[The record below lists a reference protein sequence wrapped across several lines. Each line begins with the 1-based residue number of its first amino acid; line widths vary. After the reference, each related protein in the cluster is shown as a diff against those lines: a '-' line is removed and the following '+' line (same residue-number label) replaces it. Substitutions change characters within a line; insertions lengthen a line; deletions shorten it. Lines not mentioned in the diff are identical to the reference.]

1 MTLEIK
7 QSAITRATD
16 NRVTWVIRKL
26 PDYPCFFH
34 IRILV
39 IVILLVFSLQ
49 TGLQAFQQ
57 DNSSPIR
64 LEFHSSE
71 FSSRELLDLAGSRT
85 LMRDIEEL
93 PSILNR
99 LYESLKA
106 EGYPLAKLDSIVSY
120 HNEKGKAFKLYI
132 GINKP
137 VCFYENKPD
146 IDSIAEPITT
156 QEKEIRL
163 YELFVRVDEILD
175 ELTDTGYP
183 FASVTI
189 VPVDVG
195 EEDNEIFVRFDFR
208 VEKRF
213 HYRIKRV
220 EFPGARLTG
229 SRLLSL
235 ESKMRRGDEFSR
247 SRLERAIRR
256 LEKLPYIDYVGNPQL
271 EKTGTGLLN
280 VHIPVNEKRV
290 NRISG
295 VLSSAPGQDK
305 PTGELKLTLGN
316 ILGTGRK
323 LKLEWS
329 GLDPCRRGILV
340 GYTEPW
346 ILGYPWHTSVELE
359 QWMEDTLSTTTRY
372 KLAIEWEPA
381 DRLFISGS
389 VTDEHIAGNDSSAMS
404 VSSRALWREAGIRY
418 DRFDQEWN
426 PDRGYSVGIST
437 ASALRRWDD
446 PGSSSSGLRREKVTA
461 ALAFPLVNKLILY
474 TRLTVH
480 DVSGSGVI
488 LEELIRLGG
497 AESVRGYEEASIF
510 ARGAGW
516 GAIELRWRPDGESY
530 FGLFGDAG
538 YVYREDSRIAPRKGV
553 PVSFGLTAG
562 MLTRAGRFGLDLGL
576 ASGEPLQ
583 NARLHIRLEGWF

>member
-1 MTLEIK
+1 M
-7 QSAITRATD
+7 
-16 NRVTWVIRKL
+16 VTSGQDHHLVS
-26 PDYPCFFH
+26 
-34 IRILV
+34 RIGILI
-39 IVILLVFSLQ
+39 IVLLLIFLFQ
-49 TGLQAFQQ
+49 TELQAVQQ

-64 LEFHSSE
+64 LEFHSSKY
-71 FSSRELLDLAGSRT
+71 SSRELLDLAGSRT
-85 LMRDIEEL
+85 LVRDIEEL

-99 LYESLKA
+99 LYESLTA
-106 EGYPLAKLDSIVSY
+106 EGYPLAKLDSVVSY
-120 HNEKGKAFKLYI
+120 HNEKGKALKLYFDI
-132 GINKP
+132 SKP
-137 VCFYENKPD
+137 VRFYENESV
-146 IDSIAEPITT
+146 IDSTADHITVR
-156 QEKEIRL
+156 EKEISLRDV
-163 YELFVRVDEILD
+163 FVRTEEILD

-183 FASVTI
+183 FASVTV

-195 EEDNEIFVRFDFR
+195 EKDNEIAIRFDFR

-256 LEKLPYIDYVGNPQL
+256 LEKLPYIDYVGNPLL
-271 EKTGTGLLN
+271 EETGSGLLN
-280 VHIPVNEKRV
+280 VYIPVNEKRV

-323 LKLEWS
+323 LKIEWS
-329 GLDPCRRGILV
+329 GLNPCRRGILA

-346 ILGYPWHTSVELE
+346 VLGYPCHASVELE

-381 DRLFISGS
+381 DRLFIVGS

-404 VSSRALWREAGIRY
+404 VSSGALWREAGIRY
-418 DRFDQEWN
+418 DRFDREWN
-426 PDRGYSVGIST
+426 PDHGYSVGIST

-446 PGSSSSGLRREKVTA
+446 PGGSSSGLRREKAMA
-461 ALAFPLVNKLILY
+461 ASTLPLVNKLILY
-474 TRLTVH
+474 ARLTVH

-516 GAIELRWRPDGESY
+516 GAIELRWRPDSKSY

-538 YVYREDSRIAPRKGV
+538 YIYREDSRIAPRKEI

>member
-1 MTLEIK
+1 MTKEIK
-7 QSAITRATD
+7 QSVIARVIDDRVAWCTR
-16 NRVTWVIRKL
+16 
-26 PDYPCFFH
+26 YPCFFH
-34 IRILV
+34 IRIL
-39 IVILLVFSLQ
+39 ITACLLVFLLQ
-49 TGLQAFQQ
+49 TRVQAVQG
-57 DNSSPIR
+57 DNASPIR

-71 FSSRELLDLAGSRT
+71 FSSRELLELAGSRT
-85 LMRDIEEL
+85 LMRNIEEL

-99 LYESLKA
+99 LYESLTA
-106 EGYPLAKLDSIVSY
+106 EGYPLAKLDSVVSF
-120 HNEKGKAFKLYI
+120 HNEKEKILKLYFDI
-132 GINKP
+132 SKP
-137 VCFYENKPD
+137 VRFYENESD
-146 IDSIAEPITT
+146 TT

-163 YELFVRVDEILD
+163 YGLIVRVDEILD

-183 FASVTI
+183 FSSVTI

-195 EEDNEIFVRFDFR
+195 EEDNEIAVRFDFR

-271 EKTGTGLLN
+271 EETGTGLLI
-280 VHIPVNEKRV
+280 VHIPVTEKRV

-329 GLDPCRRGILV
+329 GLDAYRRGILV

-346 ILGYPWHTSVELE
+346 ILGYPWHASVELE
-359 QWMEDTLSTTTRY
+359 QWMEDTLSATTRY

-389 VTDEHIAGNDSSAMS
+389 VTDEHIAGNDSNAMS

-426 PDRGYSVGIST
+426 PDRGYNVGIST

-446 PGSSSSGLRREKVTA
+446 PGRSSSGLRREKATA
-461 ALAFPLVNKLILY
+461 ASVLPLVNKLILY

-538 YVYREDSRIAPRKGV
+538 YIYREDSRTAPRKGV